1 MLPRLPA
8 LLLLFSLGLVSAD
21 TYTPNYQACL
31 PPHDNYTF
39 CNTALSVD
47 ERVDALIKLLTRAEK
62 IAMISPNPKLGSTC
76 NDHTSG
82 VDRLGVPQ
90 WMWLTE
96 TNTGVNSACMAK
108 DRCSTTFSGPMGM
121 AASFNRSSWRA
132 KGSVMGTEMRALT
145 NAHWHRDAG
154 VAAKALIGV
163 TGFGPNINQQ
173 RDPRFGRS
181 SELPGED
188 PFVAGTYAAEMMLG
202 MQEQDAAGHPKML
215 AYLKQ

>member
-1 MLPRLPA
+1 MICTDEGLFALPRRHDLRDGGATKDLEFTSPA
-8 LLLLFSLGLVSAD
+8 R
-21 TYTPNYQACL
+21 
-31 PPHDNYTF
+31 
-39 CNTALSVD
+39 LS
-47 ERVDALIKLLTRAEK
+47 
-62 IAMISPNPKLGSTC
+62 
-76 NDHTSG
+76 